1 MNESK
6 DRNSKMWQTA
16 KWAAGVGLLLTG
28 GMVYTLF
35 RPRTLLLFRV
45 LDGLGWTERIELW
58 REAVQGGT
66 LPEWMVYNL
75 PAGLWATAYI
85 LIADAIHCKSQTGK
99 RLCIAGFI
107 PLLGI
112 VAEVLQ
118 GCGWLRGTFDWADMA
133 AYTLPFAIYYII
145 IIIKNKQI
153 WN

>member
-1 MNESK
+1 
-6 DRNSKMWQTA
+6 MWQTA
-16 KWAAGVGLLLTG
+16 KWTAGVGLLLTG

-45 LDGLGWTERIELW
+45 LDGLGWTERIERW
-58 REAVQGGT
+58 REAVQGVT

-85 LIADAIHCKSQTGK
+85 LIADAIHCKSKTGK
-99 RLCIAGFI
+99 RICIAGFI

-118 GCGWLRGTFDWADMA
+118 GCGWLRGTFDWVDMA